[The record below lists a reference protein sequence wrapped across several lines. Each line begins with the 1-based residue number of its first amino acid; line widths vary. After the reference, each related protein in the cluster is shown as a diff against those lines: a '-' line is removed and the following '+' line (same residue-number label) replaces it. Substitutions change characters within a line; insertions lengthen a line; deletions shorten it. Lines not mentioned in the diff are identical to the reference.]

1 MNDPRP
7 FCFFIMP
14 FREELN
20 FLYLYLRHHL
30 QEKHGLIR
38 VERGDHSILTIP
50 ILEKIRDQILEAKVV
65 IADISGRNPN
75 VFYELGLAHAFEK
88 PVVLMTRD
96 PIEEVPTDVRH
107 FEFIQYD
114 LAQDEVLLA
123 CIDNAIHNVFVE
135 RYKALYERAE
145 ELLKEFNGKTGSDYR
160 AADLEEFQAR
170 VIQGERVQGL
180 PDSGNAFLLAD
191 FLLPRVIRDVADG
204 ATMRRVTTWL
214 NERFT

>member
-1 MNDPRP
+1 MSDLRP
-7 FCFFIMP
+7 YCFFIMP
-14 FREELN
+14 FRPELN
-20 FLYLYLRHHL
+20 FLYLYLRNHL
-30 QEKHGLIR
+30 QEKHGLR
-38 VERGDHSILTIP
+38 VERGDHKILTIP
-50 ILEKIRDQILEAKVV
+50 ILEKIRGQIIEAKVV

-96 PIEEVPTDVRH
+96 SVEEVPTDVRH

-114 LAQDEVLLA
+114 LAQDEQLLSQL
-123 CIDNAIHNVFVE
+123 DNAIHNVFVE
-135 RYKALYERAE
+135 RYKVLYDFAE
-145 ELLKEFNGKTGSDYR
+145 GLLKEFNGATGSDYR

-180 PDSGNAFLLAD
+180 PDPGNAFLMAD

-204 ATMRRVTTWL
+204 ATMRKITTWL
-214 NERFT
+214 NERFA